1 MLGISIKTL
10 NHKPMQKDSR
20 TISVRVPAD
29 IADLL
34 DDESTSIGTSVN
46 TLITQVL
53 KKHTQWGRFERELDI
68 LHISKQ
74 SAKKLFSSLSEGEV
88 KALAGSSCKTML
100 MDIVLFVKGQLN
112 KENLLEIISILLSA
126 NNTSF
131 RHIKTSTTE
140 KFIIKHKLG
149 KNYSLYLST
158 TISLLFSE
166 INVDV
171 RQMDIDHEDLI
182 LEIDL

>member
-1 MLGISIKTL
+1 MNTK
-10 NHKPMQKDSR
+10 
-20 TISVRVPAD
+20 TISVRVSTE
-29 IADLL
+29 IANSL
-34 DDESTSIGTSVN
+34 DDESASIGTSVN

-74 SAKKLFSSLSEGEV
+74 SVKKLFSSLSEGEV

-100 MDIVLFVKGQLN
+100 TDIVLFVKGQLN
-112 KENLLEIISILLSA
+112 KENLLEIISMFLSV

-131 RHIKTSTTE
+131 RRIKISTTE
-140 KFIIKHKLG
+140 KFIIKHNLG
-149 KNYSLYLST
+149 KNYSLYLGT

-166 INVDV
+166 INVSVQQVDLN
-171 RQMDIDHEDLI
+171 HEDLI
-182 LEIDL
+182 LEIGL

>member
-1 MLGISIKTL
+1 MR
-10 NHKPMQKDSR
+10 KDTR
-20 TISVRVPAD
+20 TISVRVSTD
-29 IADLL
+29 IANLL
-34 DDESTSIGTSVN
+34 DDESTSSGTSVN

-53 KKHTQWGRFERELDI
+53 KKHTQWGRFERELDV

-74 SAKKLFSSLSEGEV
+74 SAKELFSSMSADDL
-88 KALAGSSCKTML
+88 KTLADSSCKNMF
-100 MDIVLFVKGQLN
+100 MDMVLFIKGQFN
-112 KENLLEIISILLSA
+112 KENMLEVISIFLSV

-131 RHIKTSTTE
+131 RHIKSSTAE
-140 KFIIKHKLG
+140 KFIIKHQLG

-166 INVDV
+166 IGVDV
-171 RQMDIDHEDLI
+171 RLTDINHEDLI

>member
-1 MLGISIKTL
+1 MNTK
-10 NHKPMQKDSR
+10 
-20 TISVRVPAD
+20 TISVRVSTE
-29 IADLL
+29 IANSL
-34 DDESTSIGTSVN
+34 DDESASIGINVN

-53 KKHTQWGRFERELDI
+53 KKHTQWERFERELDI

-88 KALAGSSCKTML
+88 KALAGSSCKAML

-140 KFIIKHKLG
+140 KFIIKHNLG
-149 KNYSLYLST
+149 KNYSLYLGT

-166 INVDV
+166 INVSVQQVDLN
-171 RQMDIDHEDLI
+171 REDLI

>member
-1 MLGISIKTL
+1 MR
-10 NHKPMQKDSR
+10 KDTR
-20 TISVRVPAD
+20 TISVRVTTD
-29 IADLL
+29 IANLL

-46 TLITQVL
+46 TLISQVL

-74 SAKKLFSSLSEGEV
+74 SAKELFSSMSTDDL
-88 KALAGSSCKTML
+88 KTLADSSCKNML
-100 MDIVLFVKGQLN
+100 IDMILFIKGQLN
-112 KENLLEIISILLSA
+112 KENILEIISIFLSV

-131 RHIKTSTTE
+131 RHIKSSTTE
-140 KFIIKHKLG
+140 KFIIKHQLG

-166 INVDV
+166 IGVDV
-171 RQMDIDHEDLI
+171 QQTDINHEDLI
-182 LEIDL
+182 LEISL